1 MSGYPH
7 MKNPIR
13 LVALFYNVAIVLA
26 AIWALYVD
34 VTMLHSGR
42 EHLLPDVA
50 LVVLAWP
57 SSRSLGPLYDAWP
70 QWFSAPFVQLG
81 WTAVCGAFQAAIL
94 WLLAWIVAR
103 YGRRARGP
111 LDPS

>member
-1 MSGYPH
+1 
-7 MKNPIR
+7 MKNPFR
-13 LVALFYNVAIVLA
+13 LVALFYTAAIVLV

-42 EHLLPDVA
+42 EHLLPDVT
-50 LVVLAWP
+50 LVVLASP

-81 WTAVCGAFQAAIL
+81 WTAVCGALQAAIL
-94 WLLAWIVAR
+94 WVLAGIVAR
-103 YGRRARGP
+103 NGRRARDP